1 MRISD
6 WSSDVC
12 SSDLLIKGAFD
23 AETKLVAGWVLDQ
36 ILVMLHPFMPFVTEE
51 LWSKMGDR
59 TYELIVAKWPEPD
72 ASVDPQAKS
81 EVEWLIALI
90 GNLRGAKAEL
100 GIAPGARLTAYLADP
115 SATTQ
120 AIIGRHGT
128 AVDRPARLDAPH
140 HPSAPAPP

>member
-1 MRISD
+1 MIRRPPISTRTD
-6 WSSDVC
+6 T
-12 SSDLLIKGAFD
+12 LFPY
-23 AETKLVAGWVLDQ
+23 TTLVRS
-36 ILVMLHPFMPFVTEE
+36 
-51 LWSKMGDR
+51 WSKMGDR

-120 AIIGRHGT
+120 AIIGRNGT
-128 AVDRPARLDAPH
+128 AVDRLARLDAIH
-140 HPSAPAPP
+140 FEAAPAGAAMQV